1 MKQVIVASENPVKVA
16 VAKRA
21 VSTVYPDEEFEFLPV
36 RSDSGVPDQPM
47 NDETRQG
54 ALNRLDFIRKK
65 HPKAHLWISQ
75 EGGIYEEGERLYN
88 RAWIAVCDSSG
99 YVGSASTSLFYL
111 PPQIAQYI
119 KDGLELGHAVDK
131 FFDSVNSK
139 HGIGAIGHLTDGSID
154 REHYYLQAAII
165 ALSEL
170 KHKEWYQG

>member
-1 MKQVIVASENPVKVA
+1 MKQVIVASENPVKIA

-21 VSTVYPDEEFEFLPV
+21 VSAVYPDEQYKFVPV

-47 NDETRQG
+47 NDETKQG
-54 ALNRLDFIRKK
+54 ALNRLDFIRKR
-65 HPKAHLWISQ
+65 HPDADLWISQ

-99 YVGSASTSLFYL
+99 YIGSSSTSLFYL
-111 PPQIAQYI
+111 PPQLAGYI
-119 KDGLELGHAVDK
+119 KEGLELGHAVDT
-131 FFDSVNSK
+131 FFHSVNSK
-139 HGIGAIGHLTDGSID
+139 QGIGAIGHLTDGVID

-170 KHKEWYQG
+170 KHKEWYRG